1 MKGGRSRV
9 LHRHGRLVHPWAP
22 PGPREHRGRLSP
34 GRCARRTRG
43 GEGAAFF
50 GSFWCATQQG
60 TCTLAER
67 IRGVYRARGGGGV
80 GGLGTPPRPTPGA
93 AHARSKAQKRQFAL
107 PPQMRAHSTPH
118 EQEGGSAVQ
127 RRVKR
132 PSDGRCAHVNSFG
145 SSSPIFTLKLGRH
158 APRRADSSAHG
169 GQHDGESKPS
179 LPELG
184 ASSATPE
191 GHGRTWKDS
200 SGPCTS

>member
-67 IRGVYRARGGGGV
+67 IRGVYRARGGGEGS
-80 GGLGTPPRPTPGA
+80 GASLHLPGPRPSA
-93 AHARSKAQKRQFAL
+93 ARARSIAHRRRYAL
-107 PPQMRAHSTPH
+107 LCQMRGASVLMRRR
-118 EQEGGSAVQ
+118 GGSAVQ

-132 PSDGRCAHVNSFG
+132 PSDARCAHVHNFG
-145 SSSPIFTLKLGRH
+145 SSAPIFTLKLDEH
-158 APRRADSSAHG
+158 APRSADSSAHG

-179 LPELG
+179 FPQLRP
-184 ASSATPE
+184 SSASQE
-191 GHGRTWKDS
+191 GHGRTWKDLE
-200 SGPCTS
+200 GQTW